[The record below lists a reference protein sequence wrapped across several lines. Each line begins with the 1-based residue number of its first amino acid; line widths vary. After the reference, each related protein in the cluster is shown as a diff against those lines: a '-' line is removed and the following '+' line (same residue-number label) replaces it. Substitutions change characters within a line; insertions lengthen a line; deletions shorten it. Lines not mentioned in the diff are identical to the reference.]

1 MSLLTADNY
10 LFYFCIHY
18 NLPIFAVVDIT
29 KGIIMVKKFK
39 NVNEAFKS
47 EELFTCSDVQVQ
59 VETSTMFSVDEDGNP
74 VKATEDVVTV
84 SMYDNANEG
93 EFFLQLNKQHAL
105 KLIEAIAKAA
115 SLLRDNVN

>member
-1 MSLLTADNY
+1 
-10 LFYFCIHY
+10 
-18 NLPIFAVVDIT
+18 
-29 KGIIMVKKFK
+29 MVKNFK
-39 NVNEAFKS
+39 NVNESFKS

-74 VKATEDVVTV
+74 VKATEDVVAV

-105 KLIEAIAKAA
+105 KLSEAIAKAA

>member
-1 MSLLTADNY
+1 
-10 LFYFCIHY
+10 
-18 NLPIFAVVDIT
+18 
-29 KGIIMVKKFK
+29 MVKKLK

-74 VKATEDVVTV
+74 VKATEDVVAV

-93 EFFLQLNKQHAL
+93 EFFMQLNKQHAL